1 MESDR
6 VIEGSKGGGDGEG
19 MNDGAE
25 EGSLTKPSHRLE
37 EPNPGGKRY
46 F

>member
-1 MESDR
+1 MESDK

-19 MNDGAE
+19 MNDGAK
-25 EGSLTKPSHRLE
+25 EGSPTKPSHRSE
-37 EPNPGGKRY
+37 ESNPGGKMY